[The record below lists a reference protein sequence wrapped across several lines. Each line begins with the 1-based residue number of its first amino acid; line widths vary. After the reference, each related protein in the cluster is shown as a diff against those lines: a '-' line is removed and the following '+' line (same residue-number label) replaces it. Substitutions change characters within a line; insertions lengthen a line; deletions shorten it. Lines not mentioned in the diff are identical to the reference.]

1 MPTRKQEVPSS
12 LFTLYLTNFITYM
25 MIQMFTSVSLISG
38 YAVVALAM
46 THNECRFNRADY
58 DNDPEVKDIDD
69 PNKQP
74 NVTPTV

>member
-1 MPTRKQEVPSS
+1 
-12 LFTLYLTNFITYM
+12 M